1 MKVKLCGNCPYAVGD
16 IADLYDSLAVK
27 FCCGDCPQQGLMTTD
42 ERFPRGKLVQAASMT
57 TEPKRPETD
66 GR

>member
-1 MKVKLCGNCPYAVGD
+1 MKVKLCGNCAYAVGD

-42 ERFPRGKLVQAASMT
+42 ERFPRDNWAKHKLVQAA
-57 TEPKRPETD
+57 EEGGLP
-66 GR
+66 